1 MSELASILV
10 VDDEPIMQEILGD
23 FLREEGYSIDIAGS
37 GEEGVELAQKSSYDC
52 AIVDL
57 MMPGID
63 GIETMQK
70 LREIDTS
77 LPVIVVT
84 AFASVESAVEA
95 MKRGAFEYIT
105 KPFKNDEVLV
115 VLQKAI
121 RTRQLELEVPQ
132 LKEEVKTLRKALK
145 DKYSFENIV
154 GKNRYMQEV
163 YSLIEQAAPSR
174 STILIQGESG
184 TGKELVAK
192 AIHANS
198 ARAEKPFQVVNSGS
212 MPADLL
218 ESNLFG
224 HVKGAFTG
232 AVASKKGLFE
242 VADGGSIF
250 FDEISNIGLEVQ
262 AKLLRVIQEKEFM
275 RVGSVDTLK
284 VDVRLIAATND
295 DLKKMIGEGRFRE
308 DLYYRINVISITLPP
323 LRNKVDD
330 IPLLVQHFLDRYSKE
345 NGREDL
351 IISDDALE
359 LLKGHAWPGNV
370 RELENAIERAVVLA
384 PRGGGISA
392 ELIREYIDPV
402 TFDPSSSLKT
412 IPSQGLP
419 MKSVVT
425 DFQKQLIVDALRK
438 THWVQKEAAKLLGLK
453 PTTLNDQTLWDPR
466 GKFFVGTRVSGLLG
480 CSLQVAYL
488 WKLVVL

>member
-1 MSELASILV
+1 
-10 VDDEPIMQEILGD
+10 
-23 FLREEGYSIDIAGS
+23 
-37 GEEGVELAQKSSYDC
+37 
-52 AIVDL
+52 
-57 MMPGID
+57 
-63 GIETMQK
+63 
-70 LREIDTS
+70 
-77 LPVIVVT
+77 
-84 AFASVESAVEA
+84 

-453 PTTLNDQTLWDPR
+453 PTTLNEMIKR
-466 GKFFVGTRVSGLLG
+466 YGIREENFS
-480 CSLQVAYL
+480 
-488 WKLVVL
+488 

>member
-1 MSELASILV
+1 MSELATILV

-412 IPSQGLP
+412 IPAQGLP

-453 PTTLNDQTLWDPR
+453 PTTLNEMIKR
-466 GKFFVGTRVSGLLG
+466 YGIREENFS
-480 CSLQVAYL
+480 
-488 WKLVVL
+488 

>member
-198 ARAEKPFQVVNSGS
+198 ARSEKPFQVVNSGS
-212 MPADLL
+212 MPPDLL

-453 PTTLNDQTLWDPR
+453 PTTLNEMIKR
-466 GKFFVGTRVSGLLG
+466 YGIREENFS
-480 CSLQVAYL
+480 
-488 WKLVVL
+488 

>member
-1 MSELASILV
+1 MSKLASILV

-63 GIETMQK
+63 GIETMQQ

-77 LPVIVVT
+77 LPVIMVT

-163 YSLIEQAAPSR
+163 YGLIEQAAPSR

-198 ARAEKPFQVVNSGS
+198 ARSEQPFQVVNSGS
-212 MPADLL
+212 MPSDLL

-250 FDEISNIGLEVQ
+250 FDEISNISLEVQ

-295 DLKKMIGEGRFRE
+295 DLKKMIGEGTFRE

-330 IPLLVQHFLDRYSKE
+330 IPLLTQYFLDRYGKE

-351 IISDDALE
+351 MISDDALE
-359 LLKGHAWPGNV
+359 LLKGHSWPGNV

-392 ELIREYIDPV
+392 DLIREYIDPV
-402 TFDPSSSLKT
+402 TFDSSTSLVT
-412 IPSQGLP
+412 LPAEGLP

-438 THWVQKEAAKLLGLK
+438 THWVQKEAAKLLDLK
-453 PTTLNDQTLWDPR
+453 PTTLNEMIKR
-466 GKFFVGTRVSGLLG
+466 HGIRKENFS
-480 CSLQVAYL
+480 
-488 WKLVVL
+488 

>member
-438 THWVQKEAAKLLGLK
+438 THWVQKEAAKLLDLK
-453 PTTLNDQTLWDPR
+453 PTTLNEMIKR
-466 GKFFVGTRVSGLLG
+466 YGIREENFS
-480 CSLQVAYL
+480 
-488 WKLVVL
+488 

>member
-198 ARAEKPFQVVNSGS
+198 ARSEKPFQVVNSGS
-212 MPADLL
+212 MPSDLL

-438 THWVQKEAAKLLGLK
+438 THWVQKEAAKLLDLK
-453 PTTLNDQTLWDPR
+453 PTTLNEMIKR
-466 GKFFVGTRVSGLLG
+466 YGIREENFS
-480 CSLQVAYL
+480 
-488 WKLVVL
+488 

>member
-1 MSELASILV
+1 MSKLASILV

-63 GIETMQK
+63 GIETMQQ

-77 LPVIVVT
+77 LPVIMVT

-163 YSLIEQAAPSR
+163 YGLIEQAAPSR

-198 ARAEKPFQVVNSGS
+198 ARSEQPFQVVNSGS
-212 MPADLL
+212 MPSDLL

-250 FDEISNIGLEVQ
+250 FDEISNISLEVQ

-295 DLKKMIGEGRFRE
+295 DLKKMIGEGTFRE

-330 IPLLVQHFLDRYSKE
+330 IPLLTQYFLDRYGKE

-351 IISDDALE
+351 MISDDALE
-359 LLKGHAWPGNV
+359 LLKGHSWPGNV

-392 ELIREYIDPV
+392 DLIREYIDPV
-402 TFDPSSSLKT
+402 TFDSSTSLVT
-412 IPSQGLP
+412 LPAEGLP

-438 THWVQKEAAKLLGLK
+438 THWVQKEAAKLLDLK
-453 PTTLNDQTLWDPR
+453 PTTLNEMIKR
-466 GKFFVGTRVSGLLG
+466 HGIREENFS
-480 CSLQVAYL
+480 
-488 WKLVVL
+488 

>member
-351 IISDDALE
+351 IISDDALG

-438 THWVQKEAAKLLGLK
+438 THWVQKEAAKLLDLK
-453 PTTLNDQTLWDPR
+453 PTTLNEMIKR
-466 GKFFVGTRVSGLLG
+466 YGIREENFS
-480 CSLQVAYL
+480 
-488 WKLVVL
+488 

>member
-77 LPVIVVT
+77 LPVIMVT

-330 IPLLVQHFLDRYSKE
+330 IPLLVQHFLDRYSEE

-392 ELIREYIDPV
+392 DLIREYIDPV
-402 TFDPSSSLKT
+402 TFDSSTPLVT
-412 IPSQGLP
+412 VPAEGLP

-438 THWVQKEAAKLLGLK
+438 THWVQKEAAKLLALK
-453 PTTLNDQTLWDPR
+453 PTTLNEMIKR
-466 GKFFVGTRVSGLLG
+466 YGIREENFS
-480 CSLQVAYL
+480 
-488 WKLVVL
+488 

>member
-1 MSELASILV
+1 MASILV

-63 GIETMQK
+63 GIETMQQ

-77 LPVIVVT
+77 LPVIMVT

-163 YSLIEQAAPSR
+163 YGLIEQAAPSR

-198 ARAEKPFQVVNSGS
+198 ARSEQPFQVVNSGS
-212 MPADLL
+212 MPSDLL

-250 FDEISNIGLEVQ
+250 FDEISNISLEVQ

-295 DLKKMIGEGRFRE
+295 DLKKMIGEGTFRE
-308 DLYYRINVISITLPP
+308 DLYYRINVISIMLPP

-330 IPLLVQHFLDRYSKE
+330 IPLLTQYFLDRYGKE

-351 IISDDALE
+351 MISDDALE
-359 LLKGHAWPGNV
+359 LLKGHSWPGNV

-392 ELIREYIDPV
+392 DLIREYIDPV
-402 TFDPSSSLKT
+402 TFDSSTSLVSV
-412 IPSQGLP
+412 PAEGLP

-425 DFQKQLIVDALRK
+425 DFQK
-438 THWVQKEAAKLLGLK
+438 
-453 PTTLNDQTLWDPR
+453 
-466 GKFFVGTRVSGLLG
+466 
-480 CSLQVAYL
+480 
-488 WKLVVL
+488 

>member
-453 PTTLNDQTLWDPR
+453 PTTLNEMIKR
-466 GKFFVGTRVSGLLG
+466 YGIREENFS
-480 CSLQVAYL
+480 
-488 WKLVVL
+488 

>member
-198 ARAEKPFQVVNSGS
+198 ARSEKPFQVVNSGS

-438 THWVQKEAAKLLGLK
+438 THWVQKEAAKLLDLK
-453 PTTLNDQTLWDPR
+453 PTTLNEMIKR
-466 GKFFVGTRVSGLLG
+466 YGIREENFS
-480 CSLQVAYL
+480 
-488 WKLVVL
+488 

>member
-212 MPADLL
+212 MPSDLL

-453 PTTLNDQTLWDPR
+453 PTTLNEMIKRYGIREDH
-466 GKFFVGTRVSGLLG
+466 FS
-480 CSLQVAYL
+480 
-488 WKLVVL
+488 

>member
-1 MSELASILV
+1 
-10 VDDEPIMQEILGD
+10 MQEILGD

-37 GEEGVELAQKSSYDC
+37 GEEGVELAQESSYDC

-95 MKRGAFEYIT
+95 MKQGAFEYIT

-115 VLQKAI
+115 VLQNAI

-145 DKYSFENIV
+145 DKYRFENII

-163 YSLIEQAAPSR
+163 YGLIEQSAPSR

-198 ARAEKPFQVVNSGS
+198 ARSEKPFQVVNSGS
-212 MPADLL
+212 MPSDLL

-295 DLKKMIGEGRFRE
+295 DLKKMIGEGTFRE

-351 IISDDALE
+351 IISDDALG

-384 PRGGGISA
+384 PRGGGITA

-402 TFDPSSSLKT
+402 TFDPSTPSIT

-419 MKSVVT
+419 LKSVVT

-438 THWVQKEAAKLLGLK
+438 THWVQKDAAKLLDLK
-453 PTTLNDQTLWDPR
+453 PTTLNEMIKRYGIREENL
-466 GKFFVGTRVSGLLG
+466 S
-480 CSLQVAYL
+480 
-488 WKLVVL
+488 

>member
-63 GIETMQK
+63 GSETMQK

-218 ESNLFG
+218 ESYLFG

-438 THWVQKEAAKLLGLK
+438 THWVQKEAAKLLDLK
-453 PTTLNDQTLWDPR
+453 PTTLNEMIKR
-466 GKFFVGTRVSGLLG
+466 YGIREENFS
-480 CSLQVAYL
+480 
-488 WKLVVL
+488 

>member
-1 MSELASILV
+1 MSKLASILV

-37 GEEGVELAQKSSYDC
+37 GEEGVDLAQKSSYDC

-70 LREIDTS
+70 LRDIDAS
-77 LPVIVVT
+77 VPVIMVT

-163 YSLIEQAAPSR
+163 YGLIEQAAPSR

-198 ARAEKPFQVVNSGS
+198 ARSEKPFQVVNSGS
-212 MPADLL
+212 MPSDLL

-250 FDEISNIGLEVQ
+250 FDEISNISLEVQ

-295 DLKKMIGEGRFRE
+295 DLKRMIAEGTFRE

-330 IPLLVQHFLDRYSKE
+330 IPLLAQYFLDRYSKE
-345 NGREDL
+345 NRREDL

-392 ELIREYIDPV
+392 DLIREYIDPV
-402 TFDPSSSLKT
+402 TFDSST
-412 IPSQGLP
+412 PMVMVPAEGLP
-419 MKSVVT
+419 MKSVVA

-438 THWVQKEAAKLLGLK
+438 THWVQKEAAKLLDLK
-453 PTTLNDQTLWDPR
+453 PTTLNEMIKR
-466 GKFFVGTRVSGLLG
+466 YGIREEHFS
-480 CSLQVAYL
+480 
-488 WKLVVL
+488 

>member
-351 IISDDALE
+351 IFSDDALG

-453 PTTLNDQTLWDPR
+453 PTTLNEMIKR
-466 GKFFVGTRVSGLLG
+466 YGIREENFS
-480 CSLQVAYL
+480 
-488 WKLVVL
+488 

>member
-1 MSELASILV
+1 MSKLASILV

-70 LREIDTS
+70 LRDIDAS
-77 LPVIVVT
+77 VPVIMVT

-163 YSLIEQAAPSR
+163 YGLIEQAAPSR

-198 ARAEKPFQVVNSGS
+198 ARSEKPFQVVNSGS
-212 MPADLL
+212 MPSDLL

-250 FDEISNIGLEVQ
+250 FDEISNISLEVQ

-295 DLKKMIGEGRFRE
+295 DLKRMIAEGTFRE

-330 IPLLVQHFLDRYSKE
+330 IPLLAQYFLDRYSKE
-345 NGREDL
+345 NRREDL

-392 ELIREYIDPV
+392 DLIREYIDPV
-402 TFDPSSSLKT
+402 TFDSST
-412 IPSQGLP
+412 PMVMVPAEGLP
-419 MKSVVT
+419 MKSVVA

-438 THWVQKEAAKLLGLK
+438 THWVQKEAAKLLDLK
-453 PTTLNDQTLWDPR
+453 PTTLNEMIKR
-466 GKFFVGTRVSGLLG
+466 YGIREEHFS
-480 CSLQVAYL
+480 
-488 WKLVVL
+488 

>member
-10 VDDEPIMQEILGD
+10 VDDELIMQEILGD
-23 FLREEGYSIDIAGS
+23 FLREEGYGVDVAGS
-37 GEEGVELAQKSSYDC
+37 GEEGVELAQEHLYDC

-63 GIETMQK
+63 GIETMQQ
-70 LREIDTS
+70 LRKIDAS
-77 LPVIVVT
+77 LPVIMVT

-95 MKRGAFEYIT
+95 MKQGAHEYIT

-115 VLQKAI
+115 VLQNAI
-121 RTRQLELEVPQ
+121 RNRQLE
-132 LKEEVKTLRKALK
+132 EEVKTLRKALK
-145 DKYSFENIV
+145 DKYRFENIV

-198 ARAEKPFQVVNSGS
+198 ARSDKPFVVVNSGS
-212 MPADLL
+212 MPSDLL

-250 FDEISNIGLEVQ
+250 FDEIGSIGLDVQ

-275 RVGSVDTLK
+275 RLGSVDTVK

-295 DLKKMIGEGRFRE
+295 DLKRMIVAGTFRE
-308 DLYYRINVISITLPP
+308 DLYYRINVISMTLPP
-323 LRNKVDD
+323 LRNKADD
-330 IPLLVQHFLDRYSKE
+330 IPLLAQYFLDKYGSE
-345 NGREDL
+345 NGRANL
-351 IISDDALE
+351 RISDDALE
-359 LLKGHAWPGNV
+359 LLKGHSWPGNV

-384 PRGGGISA
+384 PPDGDISG
-392 ELIREYIDPV
+392 ELIREYIEPM
-402 TFDPSSSLKT
+402 TFDPSMPLMT
-412 IPSQGLP
+412 VPPEGLP
-419 MKSVVT
+419 MKDVVQE
-425 DFQKQLIVDALRK
+425 FQKQLIVDALRK
-438 THWVQKEAAKLLGLK
+438 TGWVQKEAARLLGVK
-453 PTTLNDQTLWDPR
+453 PTTLNEMIKRHGIRESDL
-466 GKFFVGTRVSGLLG
+466 S
-480 CSLQVAYL
+480 
-488 WKLVVL
+488 

>member
-1 MSELASILV
+1 MSESASILV
-10 VDDEPIMQEILGD
+10 VDDESIMQEILGD
-23 FLREEGYSIDIAGS
+23 FLRDEGYDVDVAGS
-37 GEEGVELAQKSSYDC
+37 GEEGVELAQKHLYDC

-63 GIETMQK
+63 GIETMQQ
-70 LREIDTS
+70 LREIDAS
-77 LPVIVVT
+77 LPVIMVT

-95 MKRGAFEYIT
+95 MKQGAHEYIT

-115 VLQKAI
+115 VLKNAI
-121 RTRQLELEVPQ
+121 RNRRLE
-132 LKEEVKTLRKALK
+132 EEVKTLRKALK
-145 DKYSFENIV
+145 DKYRFENIV

-198 ARAEKPFQVVNSGS
+198 ARSDKPFVVVNSGS
-212 MPADLL
+212 MPSDLL

-250 FDEISNIGLEVQ
+250 FDEIGNIGLDVQ

-275 RVGSVDTLK
+275 RLGSVDTVK

-295 DLKKMIGEGRFRE
+295 DLKRMIVEGTFRE
-308 DLYYRINVISITLPP
+308 DLYYRINVISMTLPP

-330 IPLLVQHFLDRYSKE
+330 IPLLAQYFLDKYGSE
-345 NGREDL
+345 NGRADL
-351 IISDDALE
+351 RISEDALE
-359 LLKGHAWPGNV
+359 LLKGYSWPGNV

-384 PRGGGISA
+384 PRTGEISG
-392 ELIREYIDPV
+392 ELIREYIEPL
-402 TFDPSSSLKT
+402 TFDPST
-412 IPSQGLP
+412 PSMTVPPEGLP
-419 MKSVVT
+419 MKNVVQE
-425 DFQKQLIVDALRK
+425 FQKQLIVDALRK
-438 THWVQKEAAKLLGLK
+438 TGWVQKEAAGLLGVK
-453 PTTLNDQTLWDPR
+453 PTTLNEMIKRHGIRESEL
-466 GKFFVGTRVSGLLG
+466 S
-480 CSLQVAYL
+480 
-488 WKLVVL
+488 

>member
-1 MSELASILV
+1 MSKLASILV

-37 GEEGVELAQKSSYDC
+37 GEEGIELAQKSSYDC

-77 LPVIVVT
+77 LPVIMVT

-121 RTRQLELEVPQ
+121 RTRQLELEVPK

-198 ARAEKPFQVVNSGS
+198 ARSEEPFQVVNSGS
-212 MPADLL
+212 MPSDLL

-250 FDEISNIGLEVQ
+250 FDEVSNISLEVQ

-295 DLKKMIGEGRFRE
+295 DLKKMIAEGTFRE

-330 IPLLVQHFLDRYSKE
+330 IPLLSQYFLDRYSKE

-392 ELIREYIDPV
+392 DLIREYIDPV
-402 TFDPSSSLKT
+402 TFDSSTPLVT
-412 IPSQGLP
+412 VPAEGLP
-419 MKSVVT
+419 MKSVVA
-425 DFQKQLIVDALRK
+425 DFQKQLIIDALRK
-438 THWVQKEAAKLLGLK
+438 THWVQKEAAKLLDLK
-453 PTTLNDQTLWDPR
+453 PTTLNEMIKRYGIREENL
-466 GKFFVGTRVSGLLG
+466 S
-480 CSLQVAYL
+480 
-488 WKLVVL
+488 

>member
-1 MSELASILV
+1 MSESASILV
-10 VDDEPIMQEILGD
+10 VDDELIMQEILGE
-23 FLREEGYSIDIAGS
+23 FLRDEGYSVDVAGS
-37 GEEGVELAQKSSYDC
+37 GEEGVELAQTHFYDC

-63 GIETMQK
+63 GIETMQQ
-70 LREIDTS
+70 LREIDAS
-77 LPVIVVT
+77 LPVIMVT

-95 MKRGAFEYIT
+95 MKQGAHEYIT

-115 VLQKAI
+115 VLQNAI
-121 RTRQLELEVPQ
+121 RNRRLE
-132 LKEEVKTLRKALK
+132 EEVKTLRRALK
-145 DKYSFENIV
+145 DKYRFENIV

-198 ARAEKPFQVVNSGS
+198 ARSDKPFVVVNSGS
-212 MPADLL
+212 MPSELL

-224 HVKGAFTG
+224 HLKGAFTG

-250 FDEISNIGLEVQ
+250 FDEIGNIGLDVQ

-275 RVGSVDTLK
+275 RLGSVDTVK

-295 DLKKMIGEGRFRE
+295 DLKKMIVAGTFRE
-308 DLYYRINVISITLPP
+308 DLYYRINVISMTLPP

-330 IPLLVQHFLDRYSKE
+330 IPLLAQHFLDKYGNE
-345 NGREDL
+345 NGRTNL
-351 IISDDALE
+351 RISDDALA
-359 LLKGHAWPGNV
+359 LLKGYSWPGNV

-384 PRGGGISA
+384 PPTGDISA
-392 ELIREYIDPV
+392 ELIREYIEPA
-402 TFDPSSSLKT
+402 TFDPSV
-412 IPSQGLP
+412 PSMTVPSEGLP
-419 MKSVVT
+419 MKDVVQE
-425 DFQKQLIVDALRK
+425 FQKQLIIDALRK
-438 THWVQKEAAKLLGLK
+438 TAWVQKDAAKLLDVK
-453 PTTLNDQTLWDPR
+453 PTTLNEMIKRHGIRESEL
-466 GKFFVGTRVSGLLG
+466 S
-480 CSLQVAYL
+480 
-488 WKLVVL
+488 

>member
-198 ARAEKPFQVVNSGS
+198 ARSEKPFQVVNSGS
-212 MPADLL
+212 MPSDLL

-262 AKLLRVIQEKEFM
+262 AKVLRVIQEKEFM

-308 DLYYRINVISITLPP
+308 GLYYRINVISITLPP

-438 THWVQKEAAKLLGLK
+438 THWVQKEAAKLLDLK
-453 PTTLNDQTLWDPR
+453 PTTLNEMIKR
-466 GKFFVGTRVSGLLG
+466 YGIREENFS
-480 CSLQVAYL
+480 
-488 WKLVVL
+488 

>member
-1 MSELASILV
+1 MSKLASILV

-77 LPVIVVT
+77 LPVIMVT

-198 ARAEKPFQVVNSGS
+198 ARSEEPFQVVNSGS
-212 MPADLL
+212 MPSDLL

-295 DLKKMIGEGRFRE
+295 DLKKMIAEGTFRE

-392 ELIREYIDPV
+392 DLIREYIDPV
-402 TFDPSSSLKT
+402 TFDSSTPLVT
-412 IPSQGLP
+412 VPAEGLP

-438 THWVQKEAAKLLGLK
+438 THWVQKEAAKLLDLK
-453 PTTLNDQTLWDPR
+453 PTTLNEMIKRYGIREENL
-466 GKFFVGTRVSGLLG
+466 S
-480 CSLQVAYL
+480 
-488 WKLVVL
+488 

>member
-1 MSELASILV
+1 
-10 VDDEPIMQEILGD
+10 MQEILGD

-63 GIETMQK
+63 GIETMQQ

-77 LPVIVVT
+77 LPVIMVT

-163 YSLIEQAAPSR
+163 YGLIEQAAPSR

-198 ARAEKPFQVVNSGS
+198 ARSEQPFQVVNSGS
-212 MPADLL
+212 MPSDLL

-250 FDEISNIGLEVQ
+250 FDEISNISLEVQ

-295 DLKKMIGEGRFRE
+295 DLKKMIGEGTFRE
-308 DLYYRINVISITLPP
+308 DLYYRINVISIMLPP

-330 IPLLVQHFLDRYSKE
+330 IPLLTQYFLDRYGKE

-351 IISDDALE
+351 MISDDALE
-359 LLKGHAWPGNV
+359 LLKGHSWPGNV

-392 ELIREYIDPV
+392 DLIREYIDPV
-402 TFDPSSSLKT
+402 TFDSSTSLVSV
-412 IPSQGLP
+412 PAEGLP

-453 PTTLNDQTLWDPR
+453 PTTLNEMIKR
-466 GKFFVGTRVSGLLG
+466 HGIREENFS
-480 CSLQVAYL
+480 
-488 WKLVVL
+488 

>member
-23 FLREEGYSIDIAGS
+23 FLREEGYSIDIADS

-351 IISDDALE
+351 IISDDALG

-438 THWVQKEAAKLLGLK
+438 THWVQKEAAKLLDLK
-453 PTTLNDQTLWDPR
+453 PTTLNEMIKR
-466 GKFFVGTRVSGLLG
+466 YGIREVHFS
-480 CSLQVAYL
+480 
-488 WKLVVL
+488 